1 MKNPSKFL
9 FLAILVFYVIPALA
23 ADTITGTVR
32 DQTVGKPAAGDE
44 VVLLLLGQGM
54 QEESRAKTDAEGK
67 FTLNVSS
74 PQESHVIQV
83 SHQGVNYDQPV
94 NGNGPV
100 EVLVYDA
107 VARIPGI
114 GGPIGMAQ
122 VESNGKLLKVTEMY
136 DVRNE
141 SNPPVTQSGANNFE
155 VTIPS
160 NAVIDEVHARRA
172 QGIWLKMAAAP
183 IAGKAGKYGINYPI
197 RPGDT
202 VFSISYHLPY
212 QGSATLHLTLPYP
225 MKQFGITHPP
235 SMAFK
240 ALTPN
245 TFVSATVGSVQVEQV
260 RSGSPVSGAVPAFQV
275 AGVGVAP
282 PPQPAQASP
291 AQGAQGSPAVPSV
304 PQVVA
309 PAGNAAASRHNAAP
323 VVDQSRKELWLM
335 IGGIVFILVVGILG
349 ILKNRRKPVSAVT
362 ANSKE
367 PLLDALKEELFQL
380 ESDRLHGSISDEE
393 YAVTKQALSESI
405 ERAMS
410 RK

>member
-9 FLAILVFYVIPALA
+9 FPAILVFSVIPALA
-23 ADTITGTVR
+23 ADTITGAVR
-32 DQTVGKPAAGDE
+32 DQTTGKPAVGDE
-44 VVLLLLGQGM
+44 VVLLRLGQGM
-54 QEESRAKTDAEGK
+54 QQESRGKTDEEGK

-74 PQESHVIQV
+74 PKEPHVIQV

-94 NGNGPV
+94 NGNVPV
-100 EVLVYDA
+100 DVFVYDA
-107 VARIPGI
+107 VAKIPGLS
-114 GGPIGMAQ
+114 GPIGIAQ

-160 NAVIDEVHARRA
+160 DAVVDEVHARKA

-183 IAGKAGKYGINYPI
+183 VPGKPGKYRINYPI

-202 VFSISYHLPY
+202 LFRISYHLPY

-225 MKQFGITHPP
+225 MLHFGVTHPP

-245 TFVSATVGSVQVEQV
+245 AFVSPGMAGSLKVEQA
-260 RSGSPVSGAVPAFQV
+260 RSSPMSGPVPAFQV
-275 AGVGVAP
+275 SGVGTAP
-282 PPQPAQASP
+282 PPQPAQAAP
-291 AQGAQGSPAVPSV
+291 AQGSPAAPSA

-323 VVDQSRKELWLM
+323 VADQARKELWLM
-335 IGGIVFILVVGILG
+335 IGGIVFILVVGIFG
-349 ILKNRRKPVSAVT
+349 ILKIRRKPVSAVT
-362 ANSKE
+362 ANSTE

-380 ESDRLHGSISDEE
+380 ESDRLHGSISDED